1 MRQAAGAPQ
10 VVVSVNFTAETVTT
24 DLTLGEAGMQHRELK
39 TLLKTPGGPD
49 TVAIDRIVLGPYG
62 VYIGEVQ

>member
-1 MRQAAGAPQ
+1 
-10 VVVSVNFTAETVTT
+10 VTT